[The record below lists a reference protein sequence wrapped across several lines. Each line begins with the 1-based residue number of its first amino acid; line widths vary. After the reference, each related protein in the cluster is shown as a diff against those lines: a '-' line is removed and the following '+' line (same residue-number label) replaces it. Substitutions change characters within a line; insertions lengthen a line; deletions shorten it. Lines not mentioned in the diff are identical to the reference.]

1 MYIFPEVLKNGSYSL
16 KSDLYS
22 LGIIIL
28 EIFIK
33 FKTNMERVI
42 IINEIKSG
50 KSDITNFL
58 NVNKVLC
65 NLISNDYESRYEL
78 EDIISVLS
86 K

>member
-1 MYIFPEVLKNGSYSL
+1 MPMNGTIA
-16 KSDLYS
+16 KRMN
-22 LGIIIL
+22 
-28 EIFIK
+28 E
-33 FKTNMERVI
+33 
-42 IINEIKSG
+42 IINKG
-50 KSDITNFL
+50 ITNFL